1 MIRTI
6 ALITTV
12 ALAPLPALADG
23 AADPVNRIMQIA
35 TERWA
40 TTEGGTTGYF
50 DSIDRD
56 FSKTFADTYRENKK
70 YPAYEESDDP
80 FDYDV
85 ITSSQ
90 DGCPLKDITIS
101 PPGDKNDVSVV
112 DVSFKLWTCAP
123 EAESQAKVNALKF
136 DVVVEGGR
144 PVISDVHRL
153 TEGKWDSL
161 LSEMKEAIARGKS
174 AQQ

>member
-6 ALITTV
+6 ALVTTFV
-12 ALAPLPALADG
+12 LAPLPALAED
-23 AADPVNRIMQIA
+23 AADPVNRIMHIA

-40 TTEGGTTGYF
+40 TTEGGATGYF

-85 ITSSQ
+85 ITASQ
-90 DGCPLKDITIS
+90 DGCPLKDIAVS
-101 PPGDKNDVSVV
+101 PPGDENGVSVV

-123 EAESQAKVNALKF
+123 DAESQARINKLKF
-136 DVVVEGGR
+136 DVVVEGGK
-144 PVISDVHRL
+144 PVIADVHRL

-161 LSEMKEAIARGKS
+161 LDEMKEAIERGKS
-174 AQQ
+174 APQ